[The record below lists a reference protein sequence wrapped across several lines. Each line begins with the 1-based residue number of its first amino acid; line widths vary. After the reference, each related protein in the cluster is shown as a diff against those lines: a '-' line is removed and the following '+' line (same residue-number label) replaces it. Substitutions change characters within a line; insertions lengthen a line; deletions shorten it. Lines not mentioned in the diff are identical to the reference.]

1 MKEKYSVSEKRK
13 KEVESTFTKA
23 PIVIFERI
31 KFKVEFF
38 LYQVGPNK
46 ICFCQSNEISN
57 PFGSGEALSPMVPK
71 FTRPFIKAQTRER
84 RKGIQKKGR
93 GWRSSR
99 AANISP
105 IERY

>member
-1 MKEKYSVSEKRK
+1 LG
-13 KEVESTFTKA
+13 
-23 PIVIFERI
+23 PI
-31 KFKVEFF
+31 KFVFVKVD
-38 LYQVGPNK
+38 
-46 ICFCQSNEISN
+46 EISN

-84 RKGIQKKGR
+84 RKRIQKKGR